1 MQTTEYQLTDI
12 EQDIRPEDFPESSFW
27 HKFVRV
33 HGAQALIDL
42 VNKAGGAR
50 LYILN
55 HDRATKGARL
65 RDRIEKF
72 HVEQTVLMP

>member
-1 MQTTEYQLTDI
+1 METTEYQLTDI

-27 HKFVRV
+27 HNFVRV

-55 HDRATKGARL
+55 HDRATKGAR
-65 RDRIEKF
+65 RRQRF
-72 HVEQTVLMP
+72 EQYKI

>member
-1 MQTTEYQLTDI
+1 MQTTEYQLNDI
-12 EQDIRPEDFPESSFW
+12 EQDIRPEDFPVGSFW
-27 HKFVRV
+27 HKFVND
-33 HGAQALIDL
+33 HGPGALIDL

-65 RDRIEKF
+65 RKRIEGF
-72 HVEQTVLMP
+72 NL

>member
-65 RDRIEKF
+65 RKRIEDYN
-72 HVEQTVLMP
+72 L